1 MAQAHDEWL
10 RQADYDME
18 TAEFM
23 FSGGRYFY
31 AVFMCHLSIEK
42 ALKGLFR
49 KKLNQQPPRVHNLIY
64 LLNRIGIKPPEAIG
78 KFMVRLNEA
87 SVATRYPEEIRKL
100 QKDFTQAVVKEIL
113 ANGRKTLQW
122 TKQQL

>member
-1 MAQAHDEWL
+1 MAQAQEEWL